1 MVRTFSLAG
10 ALGEDCEFL
19 IDGALALAE
28 GQQQGNEHGCDRG
41 ELVEGHLY
49 TLCLEVQAS
58 T

>member
-1 MVRTFSLAG
+1 MAG